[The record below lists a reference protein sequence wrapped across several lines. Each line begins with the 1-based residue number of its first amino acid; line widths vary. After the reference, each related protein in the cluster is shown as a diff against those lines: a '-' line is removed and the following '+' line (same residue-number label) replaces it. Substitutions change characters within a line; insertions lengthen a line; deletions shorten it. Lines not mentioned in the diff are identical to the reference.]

1 MTNHVEPY
9 IVNSQIKFKM
19 SMLSLSLC
27 GYRDTYILVSET
39 ITIPNTAADRAAA
52 NNRNNIIIRNCAPVT
67 NCISEINI
75 IQIDNAKNI
84 DIVMSMYNLIKYSYK
99 II

>member
-52 NNRNNIIIRNCAPVT
+52 NNRNNIIIRNCGPVT

-84 DIVMSMYNLIKYSYK
+84 DIVMSMYNLIEYSYK